1 MDTRQR
7 AAWIVVLRLAGIVT
21 IVSALVVL
29 VSGIALWL
37 LERDRPDSTVRTFG
51 EGLWWSL
58 STITTVG
65 YGDHVPVTTLGRLIA
80 GVVMVVGVAVIGA
93 VAAIVAFAM
102 SLHVA
107 FEEERAFEAGA
118 GALEERVD
126 VRLDRIEALL
136 AGLDTRLNVWSPT
149 SVKDSVRGRR
159 DEP

>member
-102 SLHVA
+102 TLHVA
-107 FEEERAFEAGA
+107 FAEERAFEAGA

-149 SVKDSVRGRR
+149 SVNDSVRGRR